1 MIEGFRPIGKTTDRV
16 NIGEYQIDLETYN
29 KLCKEAYDA
38 FKEINN
44 NPTPIKIYCFQMG
57 YVMRYLKT
65 LNSIPES

>member
-1 MIEGFRPIGKTTDRV
+1 MIEGFRPTGKKTDRV

-29 KLCKEAYDA
+29 KLCKEAYNS
-38 FKEINN
+38 IIQIHG
-44 NPTPIKIYCFQMG
+44 NPTPVQLYSFQMG